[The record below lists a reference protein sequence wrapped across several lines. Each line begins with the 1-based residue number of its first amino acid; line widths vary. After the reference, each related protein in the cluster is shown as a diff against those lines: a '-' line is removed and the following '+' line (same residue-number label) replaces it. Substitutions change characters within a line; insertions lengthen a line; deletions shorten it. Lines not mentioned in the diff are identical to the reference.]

1 MNRINDVKSIKKGKL
16 RFNDQSHGEEIA
28 NSISHGV
35 PALFYFIGT
44 FVLAILAIINQK
56 GLLAIFAVSIFGLC
70 FTLLFLTSFLFHT
83 VKNLKI
89 KKVLQI
95 LDHCV
100 IYLMIL
106 GSYTPI
112 CLCSIGGFWGWI
124 CFAINFACC
133 TLGIVV
139 NLIDMHKFYKLS
151 QALYIIAGWMVVII
165 AIPAIR
171 VIPVKG
177 LILLVIGGVLYT
189 LSVIFYNLKDTKF
202 MHFVFHLFVV
212 AGSVFH
218 FLFVLNYIA
227 R

>member
-1 MNRINDVKSIKKGKL
+1 MNRYKNVTQIKKGNL
-16 RFNDQSHGEEIA
+16 RFNDQSHGEELA

-35 PALFYFIGT
+35 AALLSFLGT
-44 FVLAILAIINQK
+44 FLLAALSVIHQK
-56 GLLAIFAVSIFGLC
+56 GLKTIVAVSIFGLC
-70 FTLLFLTSFLFHT
+70 FTILYLTSFLFHT
-83 VKNLKI
+83 IKNVK
-89 KKVLQI
+89 KKRILQI

-112 CLCSIGGFWGWI
+112 CLCSIGGFWGWV
-124 CFAINFACC
+124 CFLINFVCC

-151 QALYIIAGWMVVII
+151 QALYIITGWMIVII
-165 AIPAIR
+165 AIPVIR
-171 VIPVKG
+171 LIPVRG
-177 LILLVIGGVLYT
+177 LILLLIGGILYT

-202 MHFVFHLFVV
+202 MHFVFHLFIV

-218 FLFVLNYIA
+218 YLFVLYYITM
-227 R
+227 

>member
-1 MNRINDVKSIKKGKL
+1 MNRIHDVKSIKKGKL
-16 RFNDQSHGEEIA
+16 RFNDQTHGEELA

-35 PALFYFIGT
+35 PALLSFIGT
-44 FVLAILAIINQK
+44 FVLAALAIINQK
-56 GLLAIFAVSIFGLC
+56 GLLAVFAVSVFGLC
-70 FTLLFLTSFLFHT
+70 FTLLYLTSFLFHT
-83 VKNLKI
+83 VKNLKAKRI
-89 KKVLQI
+89 LQI

-112 CLCSIGGFWGWI
+112 CLVSIGGFWGWI
-124 CFAINFACC
+124 CFCINFACC
-133 TLGIVV
+133 TLGVVV

-151 QALYIIAGWMVVII
+151 QALYIITGWMVVII

-171 VIPVKG
+171 VIPLKG
-177 LILLVIGGVLYT
+177 LILLVIGGLLYT
-189 LSVIFYNLKDTKF
+189 SGVIFYNLKDKKF

-218 FLFVLNYIA
+218 FLFVLNYISM
-227 R
+227 